1 MGMMNKHS
9 LRMTLLGI
17 LCGGML
23 LLGIGIGVGT
33 IEFSKFSFG
42 GEVMLGNEEGVSEE
56 YFHLSPEGEEKLYL
70 QTQIQEERKAEI
82 IPDESMEPGE
92 VQVEVRYRSIS
103 DVEYCFGTNVDD
115 NENLYTFF
123 YPTSGGV
130 ATLMAVKD
138 QLLKDLEDRCL
149 HEYRTGEIEEIRVY
163 VHPEVQDRVVLDTSR
178 G

>member
-1 MGMMNKHS
+1 MNKHR

-17 LCGGML
+17 LCGGL
-23 LLGIGIGVGT
+23 ILLGAGIGVGT
-33 IEFSKFSFG
+33 LEFSQFSFG
-42 GEVMLGNEEGVSEE
+42 GEVMLGNEEGVTRGIFS
-56 YFHLSPEGEEKLYL
+56 LSPAGEEKFYL
-70 QTQIQEERKAEI
+70 QNHMQGLKKAEI
-82 IPDESMEPGE
+82 ISDESLEPGNIH
-92 VQVEVRYRSIS
+92 VEVRYRSIS
-103 DVEYCFGTNVDD
+103 DTEYWSSTNVDD
-115 NENLYTFF
+115 NGNLYTFF